1 VEHWIAKLEAREPDA
16 AWDLLLERYR
26 RLIFAAIRHYTTDP
40 DDVMD
45 VFARVCEALRA
56 DDLARLRQY
65 AAQPAHRARFSTW
78 LVTVV
83 RHLTI
88 DWFRHR
94 DGRPRLSAAA
104 AALPPAQ
111 RRIFEY
117 VFVGGRS
124 HIEAYEL
131 LRTRD
136 AIDLPFGA
144 FLHELSATY
153 RAAAGATNHRG
164 RLVVE
169 LGGPPPLP
177 GPDPPDDDAAVRAEQ
192 AGVLA
197 DALAALTPDERL
209 AVELFVIE
217 EVPAAEVARLVGLPN
232 AKAVYN
238 RVYRALAAVRLRL
251 ERAGIRRDDL

>member
-1 VEHWIAKLEAREPDA
+1 VEPWIASLEAGDPEA
-16 AWDLLLERYR
+16 AWDRLLERYR

-56 DDLARLRQY
+56 DDLGRLRRWASQS
-65 AAQPAHRARFSTW
+65 AHRARFSTW

-88 DWFRHR
+88 DWFRHC
-94 DGRPRLSAAA
+94 DGRPRLAAA
-104 AALPPAQ
+104 AAGLPPTQ

-117 VFVGGRS
+117 VFMAGRS
-124 HIEAYEL
+124 HVEAYEL

-136 AIDLPFGA
+136 GIDLPFGA

-169 LGGPPPLP
+169 LGGAEPVH
-177 GPDPPDDDAAVRAEQ
+177 GPDPPDADSVMQAEQ
-192 AGVLA
+192 AVVLA
-197 DALAALTPDERL
+197 DALAALAPHERL
-209 AVELFVIE
+209 AVQLFVIE
-217 EVPAAEVARLVGLPN
+217 EMPAAEVARAAGLPN
-232 AKAVYN
+232 PKAVYN
-238 RVYRALAAVRLRL
+238 RVYRALARMRARL
-251 ERAGIRRDDL
+251 ERAGIKDGDL